1 MPGIAVR
8 EILHRSKDQRMVRY
22 DKLCAQLP
30 GLADNSVSDVECQQ
44 RAMHLITAAAKL
56 EPGVIK
62 AHLLFKR
69 RKLAEI

>member
-1 MPGIAVR
+1 
-8 EILHRSKDQRMVRY
+8 MVRY
-22 DKLCAQLP
+22 DKLRAKFF
-30 GLADNSVSDVECQQ
+30 GFTNDIIGNVERQQ